1 MKQKIIII
9 GAGMGGLFTGA
20 LLTKEGYEVTLL
32 EKNTIAGGG
41 LQCFRRGGET
51 FETGMH
57 VLGGFQPGGSLDKIC
72 TYLGIRQRL
81 SIVPG
86 QGVMCSLT
94 YGKDAKTYR
103 FPCGKQAF
111 IDYFSREFPAEAEN
125 VRRYVER
132 LYALSEEVDLFHLRH
147 GRDTLRNHSEEFLQP
162 VGPFIASYIRD
173 TRLRDV
179 LAVLNPLYAGVAEH
193 TPAYIHALI
202 NVLYIEGTSQFAGG
216 SQQLAD
222 ALCDLIR
229 DGGGRVLCGDA
240 VERVDV
246 EERLVKQVLTH
257 SGRQYTA
264 DWYISDIHPCTL
276 LGLTGDHAFPK
287 AYRNRL
293 NDIPNSYSAFT
304 VYIKCKPGSVPFV
317 SYPRYYLSGESNT
330 WQVAAYDSDEWPR
343 GFMCI
348 TPPTTEDDTRATRM
362 IVNCIMPFD
371 AVRRWEDTRLG
382 NRGEEYLRWKEET
395 TEKVLQRLEE
405 FLPGIREGIEFSFAS
420 SPLTIRDYYGTK
432 EGAIY
437 GFHRDAQNLISSQI
451 TIGTK
456 VRNLLLTGQNVNLH
470 GICGVPLTAIEVAE
484 AFVGNGTIIDKINQA
499 YAQK

>member
-1 MKQKIIII
+1 MKQQIIII
-9 GAGMGGLFTGA
+9 GAGLGGLFTGA
-20 LLTKEGYEVTLL
+20 FLTKEGYEVTLL
-32 EKNTIAGGG
+32 EKNAIPGGG
-41 LQCFRRGGET
+41 LQCFRRGGEI

-81 SIVPG
+81 SVVPG
-86 QGVMCSLT
+86 RDVMSSLS
-94 YGKDAKTYR
+94 YEKGAKTY
-103 FPCGKQAF
+103 FIPCGKQAF
-111 IDYFSREFPAEAEN
+111 IDYFCREFPAEAEN
-125 VRRYVER
+125 VRRYVDR
-132 LYALSEEVDLFHLRH
+132 LYALSEEVDLFHLRR
-147 GRDTLRNHSEEFLQP
+147 GRDTLTDHSEEFLQP
-162 VGPFIASYIRD
+162 VGPFIAAYIHD
-173 TRLRDV
+173 ARLRDV
-179 LAVLNPLYAGVAEH
+179 LAFLNPLYGGMADQ
-193 TPAYIHALI
+193 TPAYIHALL
-202 NVLYIEGTSQFAGG
+202 NVLYIEGTGQFAGG

-229 DGGGRVLCGDA
+229 EGGGRVLCGDA
-240 VERVDV
+240 VERIEVD
-246 EERLVKQVLTH
+246 ERRVQQVVTR
-257 SGRQYTA
+257 SGRRYTA

-276 LGLTGDHAFPK
+276 LRLTGDQAFPK

-304 VYIKCKPGSVPFV
+304 LYIKCKPKSVPYV
-317 SYPRYYLSGESNT
+317 NYPRYFLAGDSNA
-330 WQVAAYDSDEWPR
+330 WQLATYDSTDWPR

-348 TPPTTEDDTRATRM
+348 TPPTTGDDTWATRM

-371 AVRRWEDTRLG
+371 AVRRWQDTQLG
-382 NRGEEYLRWKEET
+382 HRSEEYLRWKEET
-395 TEKVLQRLEE
+395 TERVLQRLES
-405 FLPGIREGIEFSFAS
+405 FLPGIRAGIEFSFAS

-437 GFHRDAQNLISSQI
+437 GFHRDAQNLISSQV